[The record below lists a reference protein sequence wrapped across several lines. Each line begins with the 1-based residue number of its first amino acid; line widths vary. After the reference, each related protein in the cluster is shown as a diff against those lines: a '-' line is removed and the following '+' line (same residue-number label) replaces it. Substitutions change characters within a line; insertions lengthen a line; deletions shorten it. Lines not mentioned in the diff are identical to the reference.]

1 MSDATR
7 SSVGQWGQMDGFSCL
22 KRRVNPSKK
31 VRRSFHI
38 DGGGFGVGAYLP
50 PELGGGPR
58 ARTLYIHYIMMF
70 IVVPTGTIVSKVNI

>member
-38 DGGGFGVGAYLP
+38 DGGGFGVGAYLF
-50 PELGGGPR
+50 LRSLVVVR
-58 ARTLYIHYIMMF
+58 ALVRFIYI
-70 IVVPTGTIVSKVNI
+70 T